1 MTDNK
6 RIPVSAEELAM
17 SNMYQ
22 VEAMIR
28 ILERKGILSKQ
39 DVLDELAA
47 MKREDEDVA
56 RGN

>member
-1 MTDNK
+1 MTDEQHTTVK
-6 RIPVSAEELAM
+6 TEELAM

-22 VEAMIR
+22 LQAMIR
-28 ILERKGILSKQ
+28 ILERKDVLSKQ

>member
-1 MTDNK
+1 MSKDHRLT
-6 RIPVSAEELAM
+6 VATEELAM

-22 VEAMIR
+22 LEAMIR
-28 ILERKGILSKQ
+28 ILERKGVLSKQ

-47 MKREDEDVA
+47 MKRVDDDVA